1 MRRLSLALALSA
13 LVPGAFSAAAAQ
25 AHHPH
30 RHPRGA
36 KIIMHGTIIDPSCRF
51 VAGLMGVAHRQCAQ
65 ACAEKGVSL
74 VLLANSELYILT
86 VPGKP
91 AASANAKVKQYVEQ
105 EVKVMGTVFP
115 AGQSYLIEVDSV
127 AATTP

>member
-1 MRRLSLALALSA
+1 
-13 LVPGAFSAAAAQ
+13 
-25 AHHPH
+25 
-30 RHPRGA
+30 
-36 KIIMHGTIIDPSCRF
+36 MHGTLIDPSCRF
-51 VAGLMGVAHRQCAQ
+51 VDGLMGVAHRQCAQ

-74 VLLANSELYILT
+74 VLLADSELYILA

-91 AASANAKVKQYVEQ
+91 AASANAKVKQYVKQ

>member
-1 MRRLSLALALSA
+1 A
-13 LVPGAFSAAAAQ
+13 VQ
-25 AHHPH
+25 THHPH
-30 RHPRGA
+30 RPTRCA
-36 KIIMHGTIIDPSCRF
+36 EIIIPGNIIYPSCRF
-51 VAGLMGVAHRQCAQ
+51 VAGLTGVEHRRCAE
-65 ACAEKGVSL
+65 AFAEKGVSL

-127 AATTP
+127 AATAP

>member
-13 LVPGAFSAAAAQ
+13 LVTGTFSTTAAQ

-51 VAGLMGVAHRQCAQ
+51 VDGLVGVAHRQCAQ
-65 ACAEKGVSL
+65 ACADKGVSL
-74 VLLANSELYILT
+74 VLLTDSELYILT

-91 AASANAKVKQYVEQ
+91 AASANAKVKQYVVVEPEAAAVLTRFDQ
-105 EVKVMGTVFP
+105 EVRHYEVV
-115 AGQSYLIEVDSV
+115 AGPQE
-127 AATTP
+127 